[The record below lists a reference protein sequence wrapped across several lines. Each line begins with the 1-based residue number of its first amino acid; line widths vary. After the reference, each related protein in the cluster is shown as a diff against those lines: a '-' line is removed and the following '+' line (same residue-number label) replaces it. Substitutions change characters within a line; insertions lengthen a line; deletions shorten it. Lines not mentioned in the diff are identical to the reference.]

1 MGVLEQAARLVEQAQ
16 EPLNDNFAFCD
27 CCGFK
32 QYEDFNEH
40 QACVELRAMA
50 EKLRRWE
57 RKLARP

>member
-1 MGVLEQAARLVEQAQ
+1 MGLLEQAALLVEQTM
-16 EPLNDNFAFCD
+16 EPLNDTFALCE

-40 QACVELRAMA
+40 QARIELRAMA

-57 RKLARP
+57 RKLALP